1 MSGSTPPRRI
11 CTGRERSRN
20 STALCI
26 VLPLSRSGAKGTLRE
41 REAVDAVRLD
51 PAASVTDRTRG
62 LAELSN
68 ENRTGR
74 ALTGLGGW
82 TH

>member
-1 MSGSTPPRRI
+1 
-11 CTGRERSRN
+11 
-20 STALCI
+20 LCI